1 VLTLFVVPQTTEL
14 RLIRSQVAAL
24 PVGVPRVAFAPTAYN
39 QGMAHLVRY
48 DEFGLPSTAHVFV
61 YEPAVLL
68 LLREEGRLTPGQHP
82 IVDALPYPTLTFPKN
97 EPVINV
103 APLLEQLR

>member
-1 VLTLFVVPQTTEL
+1 MTLFVVPQAVEL

-24 PVGVPRVAFAPTAYN
+24 PTGVRRVAFAPTAYN
-39 QGMAHLVRY
+39 RGMAPLVRY

-68 LLREEGRLTPGQHP
+68 VLREEGRLTPGQYP
-82 IVDALPYPTLTFPKN
+82 IIDALPYPTLTFPKD
-97 EPVINV
+97 EPVVNV
-103 APLLEQLR
+103 ATTLEQLR